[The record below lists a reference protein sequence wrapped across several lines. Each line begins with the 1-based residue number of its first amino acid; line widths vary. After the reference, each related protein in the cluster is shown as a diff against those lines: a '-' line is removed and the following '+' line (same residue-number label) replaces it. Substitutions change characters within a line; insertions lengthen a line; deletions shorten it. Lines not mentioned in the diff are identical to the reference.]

1 MKNLL
6 ITIVCVMLGTAAM
19 AQTEHLKFKGIPMD
33 CSVDEMARKLQAKGF
48 KYEDK
53 LDGTVFMKG
62 SFAGTYDCLIGLIPI
77 EGGTKIRRI
86 GVIFPN
92 CGNWE
97 CLENKYNYL
106 KDMLTQKYT
115 RPHSIEKFDSYSEP
129 TNNGNK
135 MTLVQLDRC
144 KYQSDFNIN
153 NGSIMLFIKN
163 GFDAHIVLVYEDA
176 ANAKVNDQNVLDDL

>member
-1 MKNLL
+1 MC
-6 ITIVCVMLGTAAM
+6 IVLGAAAM

-48 KYEDK
+48 KYKDK
-53 LDGTVFMKG
+53 NDNGTVFMSG
-62 SFAGTYDCLIGLIPI
+62 TFAGTPNCTIGLLPI
-77 EGGTKIRRI
+77 DGGTKIRRI

-92 CGNWE
+92 CESWG
-97 CLENKYNYL
+97 CLENKYNSL

-115 RPHSIEKFDSYSEP
+115 HPISVERFDSYSEP
-129 TNNGNK
+129 TSDGNK
-135 MTLVQLDRC
+135 MTLVHIDQC

-153 NGSIMLFIKN
+153 NGSILLFIKN

-176 ANAKVNDQNVLDDL
+176 ANAKVNEQNILDDL